1 MVVVFKKYLY
11 LHIKI
16 EKLDILTY
24 FQFIFFLS
32 ADITMPS
39 GKRDQPSVEDNH
51 DGTVS
56 LKYDPKEEGLHE
68 LFVKYNGE
76 NVQGKYVNLCEM
88 YYFRST
94 KV

>member
-1 MVVVFKKYLY
+1 LF
-11 LHIKI
+11 
-16 EKLDILTY
+16 
-24 FQFIFFLS
+24 S

-76 NVQGKYVNLCEM
+76 NVQGKFIIRHKRKIIIVIEG
-88 YYFRST
+88 T
-94 KV
+94 KTS

>member
-1 MVVVFKKYLY
+1 
-11 LHIKI
+11 
-16 EKLDILTY
+16 
-24 FQFIFFLS
+24 
-32 ADITMPS
+32 MPS

-76 NVQGKYVNLCEM
+76 NVQGKFIIRHKRIIVIVVGLKI
-88 YYFRST
+88 S
-94 KV
+94 

>member
-1 MVVVFKKYLY
+1 
-11 LHIKI
+11 
-16 EKLDILTY
+16 
-24 FQFIFFLS
+24 
-32 ADITMPS
+32 MPS

-76 NVQGKYVNLCEM
+76 NVQGKFIIRNKYIIIFVVG
-88 YYFRST
+88 T
-94 KV
+94 KTT

>member
-1 MVVVFKKYLY
+1 
-11 LHIKI
+11 
-16 EKLDILTY
+16 
-24 FQFIFFLS
+24 
-32 ADITMPS
+32 MPS

-76 NVQGKYVNLCEM
+76 NVQGKFIIRHKCIIIIFVIG
-88 YYFRST
+88 T
-94 KV
+94 KTT

>member
-1 MVVVFKKYLY
+1 MF
-11 LHIKI
+11 
-16 EKLDILTY
+16 
-24 FQFIFFLS
+24 S

-76 NVQGKYVNLCEM
+76 NVQGKFIIRHKCVIIVIKDIIDFNNIM
-88 YYFRST
+88 IVSVRIT
-94 KV
+94 IV

>member
-1 MVVVFKKYLY
+1 
-11 LHIKI
+11 
-16 EKLDILTY
+16 
-24 FQFIFFLS
+24 
-32 ADITMPS
+32 MPS

-76 NVQGKYVNLCEM
+76 NVQGKFIIRHKCIIIFVVG
-88 YYFRST
+88 T
-94 KV
+94 KTT

>member
-1 MVVVFKKYLY
+1 M
-11 LHIKI
+11 HIFI
-16 EKLDILTY
+16 FENEKLKILTY
-24 FQFIFFLS
+24 FQFKFLLS

-76 NVQGKYVNLCEM
+76 NVQGKPVANLLLSS
-88 YYFRST
+88 F
-94 KV
+94 KIIDNNI

>member
-1 MVVVFKKYLY
+1 MCYL
-11 LHIKI
+11 
-16 EKLDILTY
+16 
-24 FQFIFFLS
+24 FS

-76 NVQGKYVNLCEM
+76 NVQGKFIIHQNLKCVYLIIVINE
-88 YYFRST
+88 T
-94 KV
+94 KNS